1 MIKMKKPHFIIKNK
15 FQRRDELYSD
25 ILTPKIL
32 KDICKRV
39 TGRTEYTREFDNKG
53 YNKGRLAI
61 LKYRGRTNFVSVSEN
76 RIGGRN
82 SSIQSFPTA
91 LIRYYQEESTNKK
104 IFFYFLP
111 TSGKYETRY
120 FNLMYRLMKTA
131 GVEFLNEKEFLTQKI
146 RPFTAVDDIIANRD
160 INRGRNR
167 SNRST
172 YLTRSS
178 DNKIQIYGKTYGAN
192 KYETTLLCIALSKI
206 TETQIELYEIREGN
220 LRILPAPAREVI
232 SALGKIKF
240 IPTDLTMERHE
251 FEDNNSLRSPR
262 YTFNLLEK
270 LGDKKCIFCECEIP
284 QLIEGSHIWSV
295 ADIKNELHLNIE
307 EKLKQAID
315 EDNGIWLCQ
324 NHHKMFD
331 LNIIRIS
338 ENGKLKI
345 KSDLEEKSI
354 DYIKNIT
361 PITQVAREILTSKFI
376 EYLEKRNAH
385 LQESHYILLA

>member
-1 MIKMKKPHFIIKNK
+1 MKKPHFIIKNK